1 MQYPVLLVFL
11 FEFNEWLYY
20 QFSMTFSYLDRR
32 SNIYLV
38 VNIPL
43 DSIYIIYDTEIL
55 FSSSTDSSSDI
66 RIEWMTIV
74 SILNYKFVS
83 GQVASHTPCC

>member
-1 MQYPVLLVFL
+1 
-11 FEFNEWLYY
+11 
-20 QFSMTFSYLDRR
+20 MTFSYLDRW

-38 VNIPL
+38 VSIPL

-66 RIEWMTIV
+66 RIEWMTGV
-74 SILNYKFVS
+74 SVFHDIFVS
-83 GQVASHTPCC
+83 G